1 MVAVF
6 AVKTSGDTEQAL
18 DVVTIDNKR
27 EELLKEVFWDMNIIS
42 YDTEKITS
50 DEEEE
55 TILHIRLESKS
66 DTDMIDIYHFTPYQE
81 QSLEELMKPQY
92 AQMLSELV
100 GTIGVTR
107 GDITLTPEQVKEML
121 ENLPENLPPERK
133 AVMEAAYSL
142 VDKVNYF
149 WEGKSSAIGWDSRW
163 GTPTKVTAAGSIR
176 VLHDLLDWTVRAL

>member
-1 MVAVF
+1 MF
-6 AVKTSGDTEQAL
+6 

-66 DTDMIDIYHFTPYQE
+66 DTDMIDIYHFTLYQE

-107 GDITLTPEQVKEML
+107 GDITLTPEQIKEML

-142 VDKVNYF
+142 VDKVNY
-149 WEGKSSAIGWDSRW
+149 
-163 GTPTKVTAAGSIR
+163 
-176 VLHDLLDWTVRAL
+176 L